1 MEKFVVK
8 KNFMFA
14 IVLILFILPGAG
26 YAAESQDSDINATI
40 TTKQTQ
46 NSSTF
51 QNYKASESYSN
62 SSVVKSEA
70 ENIIPA
76 DYKEIGYASWY
87 GKKFHGKV
95 TASGEPYDMD
105 KLTAAHNYL
114 PLGVKVKV
122 TNLSNKKSVVVR
134 INDRGPFVPERIID
148 LSRAAGEKIGIL
160 EHGKTKV
167 RIEAYTPEPETT
179 APAAKII
186 PAVAADLYG
195 AFYVQVGAFKVK
207 KNADFLIERVEKA
220 GFSNHRLLRIVNDN
234 SQVFKVQIGMFKSLS
249 KGREALGKLGKGF
262 PGSFVLADVIQ
273 E

>member
-1 MEKFVVK
+1 
-8 KNFMFA
+8 MFF

-40 TTKQTQ
+40 TAKQNQ
-46 NSSTF
+46 NSSTLK
-51 QNYKASESYSN
+51 NYKVSESFSN
-62 SSVVKSEA
+62 STTAVKA
-70 ENIIPA
+70 APDNIIPA

-95 TASGEPYDMD
+95 TASGEPYDMN

-167 RIEAYTPEPETT
+167 RIEAFSPEPETT
-179 APAAKII
+179 ASAVKIVPAKALN
-186 PAVAADLYG
+186 DLYG

-207 KNADFLIERVEKA
+207 KNADFLVERVEKA
-220 GFSNHRLLRIVNDN
+220 GFLNHRLLRIVNDN

-249 KGREALGKLGKGF
+249 KAREALGKLGKGF
-262 PGSFVLADVIQ
+262 PGAFVMADVIQ